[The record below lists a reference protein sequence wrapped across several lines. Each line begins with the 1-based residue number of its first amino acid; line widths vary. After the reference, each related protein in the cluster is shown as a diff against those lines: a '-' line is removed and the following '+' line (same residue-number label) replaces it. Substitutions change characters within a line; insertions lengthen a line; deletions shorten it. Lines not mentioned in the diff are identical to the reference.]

1 MAPDMQARL
10 LNIEKQRKLELQAQK
25 KFAYNKSTI
34 STHGNVTATGG
45 KPTSKRTTADKPQK
59 PITFPLVQGDD
70 YLDELLRE
78 MRQDAINEEYAV
90 NVAKGNI
97 EGASADNAGKLPK
110 KEIKKTASQPLQKKS
125 SKLDDQTNA
134 IYQRLLDPDTLLDY
148 NPQDGGMRIG
158 LAGLAGLPL
167 GDNAVYS
174 VRA

>member
-1 MAPDMQARL
+1 
-10 LNIEKQRKLELQAQK
+10 
-25 KFAYNKSTI
+25 
-34 STHGNVTATGG
+34 
-45 KPTSKRTTADKPQK
+45 
-59 PITFPLVQGDD
+59 VQGDD

-97 EGASADNAGKLPK
+97 EEASADNAGKSPK

-174 VRA
+174 VRAQIGRNFFKWNCSPGLSKSYDGVYMLDDLL